1 MNWSEFFRAID
12 AGAVPP
18 VCLFTGPEVYVKRE
32 ALDRLRSKLPPGLE
46 ALNESV
52 LEGVTAQQIIDAAET
67 LPMMC
72 ERRIVVVRD
81 WAPLLS
87 GKSKN
92 EEEEVKR
99 LEAWLDDPPT
109 SCALIF
115 DLRVEPDS
123 RKKMTGILRKKAEV
137 VSFDWLTDA
146 ELSKWAAARLK
157 AQGKRVSR
165 QAMTELTFM
174 AGRELTRLSGELDK
188 LAAYLGEGRA
198 EITPEDVRA
207 IVSASLEYNTYELI
221 GHLLA
226 GDVFRAQQLVNSLMQ
241 GGQNAVGILAML
253 TRQVRQL
260 THMKCALEAGG
271 TVQQVQEQLKM
282 HPYAAKQ
289 TARQCA
295 SLSAKWL
302 TGLYERC
309 VAADFAVK
317 SGRLRDRDAL
327 DSIVFQIG
335 LASKRN

>member
-99 LEAWLDDPPT
+99 LEAWLDGPPA

-115 DLRVEPDS
+115 DLRV
-123 RKKMTGILRKKAEV
+123 
-137 VSFDWLTDA
+137 
-146 ELSKWAAARLK
+146 
-157 AQGKRVSR
+157 
-165 QAMTELTFM
+165 
-174 AGRELTRLSGELDK
+174 
-188 LAAYLGEGRA
+188 
-198 EITPEDVRA
+198 
-207 IVSASLEYNTYELI
+207 
-221 GHLLA
+221 
-226 GDVFRAQQLVNSLMQ
+226 
-241 GGQNAVGILAML
+241 
-253 TRQVRQL
+253 
-260 THMKCALEAGG
+260 
-271 TVQQVQEQLKM
+271 
-282 HPYAAKQ
+282 
-289 TARQCA
+289 
-295 SLSAKWL
+295 
-302 TGLYERC
+302 
-309 VAADFAVK
+309 
-317 SGRLRDRDAL
+317 
-327 DSIVFQIG
+327 
-335 LASKRN
+335 